1 VRRSQVDKRYEVFCF
16 ADPLF
21 YDAATQVR
29 EERLEFECARCP
41 VPQGWER
48 SELED
53 WLVYWPVGVPS
64 PSQGWKVHVSACLD
78 NAGKVLTTVWD
89 YCLERRIPFKFRRDL
104 DALLLANAK
113 YAHRGSSGK
122 FITIYPVDEA
132 QLEVVLAELG
142 DALAGSEGPYILSD
156 LRWGEGPLY
165 VRYGGFAERHC
176 VSETGALVLAI
187 RDPEGRL
194 VPDRRDPTF
203 RLPEWVTLPAFLE
216 PHLAARNSVK
226 VDSLPYR
233 IERALHFSNG
243 GGLYVGRDVQTDAQV
258 VLKEARPYAGLDVDG
273 TDAVT
278 RLCREQEM
286 LERLAGL
293 EVVPAVHGSFTV
305 GDHQFLALEF
315 VDTRPLRAAIVERY
329 PLLTHEVDERAV
341 AEYTAWALE
350 MQDKVEQAVAAV
362 HDRGVVISDLHP
374 YNVLLRPD
382 GRVVLIDF
390 EVAALVGEGRRQ
402 TLANPGFA
410 APRGYT
416 GFDIDRYALACMRLF
431 LFLPLTTLF
440 TLDRAKAHDFVTVI
454 SELFPVPPS
463 FLDEA
468 VKIITAGAQ
477 ERSGGKPTV
486 LAQLDTD
493 RESWESIRKS
503 LAKAI
508 VASATPERDD
518 RLFPG
523 DIEQF
528 ETGGLNIAHGA
539 AGVLYALAVTGA
551 GRYPD
556 CEEWLLRRAVHP
568 AAGTT
573 RLGFYEGLHGVA
585 YVLDHLGHR
594 VEALKVLDI
603 CETEVNGNW
612 ERLSLDL
619 HSGLAGIGLN
629 LAHFA
634 EITGNPLLWDNA
646 FQVADIVAAR
656 LGEEDAVG
664 EISGGAHP
672 HAGLMHGSAGIAL
685 LFLRLYEQ
693 VGQPVLLDLAQTALR
708 QDLRRCVVRED
719 DGSMQV
725 NEGWRTMPYLAEGS
739 VGVGLVLDHYLAHR
753 HDDQFA
759 AAAAAIRRAAQ
770 SPFYV
775 EPGLFHGRAGMI
787 LHLSGG
793 YPPGTAAREG
803 TVAAQL
809 RRLAWHAID
818 YQGYPAFPGE
828 ELLRLSMDLA
838 TGNAGVLLAVGA
850 AMHPEPVHLPFLA
863 TPLSSRPKPGHRI
876 NHERR

>member
-1 VRRSQVDKRYEVFCF
+1 VYCF

-21 YDAATQVR
+21 YDSTTRVR
-29 EERLEFECARCP
+29 EERLDFEFTGCP
-41 VPQGWER
+41 VPPGWER

-53 WLVYWPVGVPS
+53 WLVYWPAGVQS
-64 PSQGWKVHVSACLD
+64 PPQGWKVHVSACLD
-78 NAGKVLTTVWD
+78 NAGKVLTTVSD
-89 YCLERRIPFKFRRDL
+89 YCLQHGVPFKFRRDL
-104 DALLLANAK
+104 NALLLANAK

-122 FITIYPVDEA
+122 FVTIYPADEV
-132 QLEVVLAELG
+132 QLEVVLTELG
-142 DALAGSEGPYILSD
+142 EALAGSRGPYILSD

-187 RDPEGRL
+187 ADPEGRL
-194 VPDRRDPTF
+194 VPDRREPTF
-203 RLPEWVTLPAFLE
+203 HLPAWVALPAFLE

-226 VDSLPYR
+226 VDGLPYR

-243 GGLYVGRDVQTDAQV
+243 GGLYVGRDVRTDAHV

-278 RLCREQEM
+278 RLRREQEI

-293 EVVPAVHGSFTV
+293 DVVPAVHGSFTL

-329 PLLTHEVDERAV
+329 PLVSHETDERAM
-341 AEYTAWALE
+341 AEYSSWALDIH
-350 MQDKVEQAVAAV
+350 DKVEQAVAAV

-390 EVAALVGEGRRQ
+390 EVAALVEEGRRQ
-402 TLANPGFA
+402 TLANPGFV
-410 APRGYT
+410 APRGYA

-440 TLDRAKAHDFVTVI
+440 ALDRAKAHDFAAVI
-454 SELFPVPPS
+454 SELFPVPAS

-468 VKIITAGAQ
+468 VKIITGS
-477 ERSGGKPTV
+477 SGDRPTA
-486 LAQLDTD
+486 LAQLDPD
-493 RESWESIRKS
+493 PESWESIRKS
-503 LAKAI
+503 LAGAI
-508 VASATPERDD
+508 LASATPERDD

-523 DIEQF
+523 DIAQF
-528 ETGGLNIAHGA
+528 DTGGLNIAHGA

-556 CEEWLLRRAVHP
+556 GEEWLLRRAVHP
-568 AAGTT
+568 TAGTT
-573 RLGFYEGLHGVA
+573 RLGFYDGLAGVA

-594 VEALKVLDI
+594 AEGLKVLDI
-603 CETEVNGNW
+603 CETEVNGKW
-612 ERLSLDL
+612 ERLGLDL

-634 EITGNPLLWDNA
+634 EITGDTSLWDNA
-646 FQVADIVAAR
+646 LRVADIVAAR
-656 LGEEDAVG
+656 LGDEDAVG
-664 EISGGAHP
+664 EVSGGAHP
-672 HAGLMHGSAGIAL
+672 QAGLMHGSAGLAL

-693 VGQPVLLDLAQTALR
+693 VGQPGLLDLARTALR
-708 QDLRRCVVRED
+708 QDLRRCVVRDD

-725 NEGWRTMPYLAEGS
+725 NEGWRTMPYLADGS

-759 AAAAAIRRAAQ
+759 AAAAAIRRAAE

-787 LHLSGG
+787 LHLSRG
-793 YPPGTAAREG
+793 YPTGTA
-803 TVAAQL
+803 TQNSMVAAQL

-818 YQGYPAFPGE
+818 YQGYLAFPGE

-838 TGNAGVLLAVGA
+838 TGTAGVLLAVGA
-850 AMHPEPVHLPFLA
+850 ALHPEPVHLPFLTA
-863 TPLSSRPKPGHRI
+863 PLPVPAKAGPSHQS
-876 NHERR
+876 